1 MEKMKKI
8 INYIKGL
15 FKKYPEILSIPIAL
29 VAWVLSVRFLRIIDQ
44 TTAVYDAGVF
54 QVIIFA
60 VIQLFVYVS
69 VAWLTLGLV
78 FGTFRKYLIES
89 MKNEF
94 QKLTSWQKIRLSYSV
109 FFLLLL
115 ALVVL
120 SLTL

>member
-8 INYIKGL
+8 IDAIKRM
-15 FKKYPEILSIPIAL
+15 FKKYPEVLSVPIAL
-29 VAWVLSVRFLRIIDQ
+29 VVWILSVRFLRLIDQ

-54 QVIIFA
+54 QTIIFA

-78 FGTFRKYLIES
+78 FGTFRKYLIEN
-89 MKNEF
+89 MKLEF
-94 QKLTSWQKIRLSYSV
+94 QKLSSWQKIRLSYSV

-115 ALVVL
+115 SLVVL

>member
-1 MEKMKKI
+1 MKKI

-15 FKKYPEILSIPIAL
+15 FKKYPEILSVPVAL
-29 VAWVLSVRFLRIIDQ
+29 VVWVLSVRFLRIIDQ

-54 QVIIFA
+54 QRIIFA

-78 FGTFRKYLIES
+78 FGTFRKYLIEN
-89 MKNEF
+89 MKLEF
-94 QKLTSWQKIRLSYSV
+94 QKLTTWQKIRLSYTV

-115 ALVVL
+115 SLVVL

>member
-1 MEKMKKI
+1 MKKI

-15 FKKYPEILSIPIAL
+15 LKKYPEVLSVPVAL
-29 VAWVLSVRFLRIIDQ
+29 LAWVLSVRFLRLIDQ

-60 VIQLFVYVS
+60 VFQLFVYVS

-78 FGTFRKYLIES
+78 FGTFRRYLIEN
-89 MKNEF
+89 MKFEF
-94 QKLTSWQKIRLSYSV
+94 QKLSPWQKIRLSYSV
-109 FFLLLL
+109 FFLLLF

>member
-1 MEKMKKI
+1 MKKI

-15 FKKYPEILSIPIAL
+15 FKKYPEILSVPVAL
-29 VAWVLSVRFLRIIDQ
+29 LAWVLSVKFLRLIDQ

-60 VIQLFVYVS
+60 IIQLFVYVS

-78 FGTFRKYLIES
+78 FGTFRRYLIENL
-89 MKNEF
+89 KTEF
-94 QKLTSWQKIRLSYSV
+94 QKLTTWQKIRLSYSV

-115 ALVVL
+115 SLVVL

>member
-15 FKKYPEILSIPIAL
+15 FKKYTEILSIPIAL
-29 VAWVLSVRFLRIIDQ
+29 VAWVLSVRFLRIIDK

-78 FGTFRKYLIES
+78 FGTFRRYLIEN

-94 QKLTSWQKIRLSYSV
+94 QKLSSWQKIRLSYSV

>member
-1 MEKMKKI
+1 MKKI
-8 INYIKGL
+8 INYIKGM
-15 FKKYPEILSIPIAL
+15 FKKYPEVLSVPVAL
-29 VAWVLSVRFLRIIDQ
+29 LAWVLSVRFLRIIDK

-54 QVIIFA
+54 QIIIFA

-78 FGTFRKYLIES
+78 FGTFRKYLIEN

-94 QKLTSWQKIRLSYSV
+94 QKLTSWQKIRLSYTV

>member
-1 MEKMKKI
+1 MKKI
-8 INYIKGL
+8 FNYVKGS
-15 FKKYPEILSIPIAL
+15 FKKYPEILSIPLAL
-29 VAWVLSVRFLRIIDQ
+29 VMWVLSVRFLRLIDQ

-78 FGTFRKYLIES
+78 FGTFRRYLIEN

>member
-1 MEKMKKI
+1 MDKMKKI
-8 INYIKGL
+8 INYIKGM
-15 FKKYPEILSIPIAL
+15 FKKYPEVLSVPFAL
-29 VAWVLSVRFLRIIDQ
+29 LVWILSVRFLRIIDK

-78 FGTFRKYLIES
+78 FGTFRRYLIEN

>member
-1 MEKMKKI
+1 MKKI

-78 FGTFRKYLIES
+78 FGTFRKYLIEN

-94 QKLTSWQKIRLSYSV
+94 QKLTSWQKIRLSYTV

-115 ALVVL
+115 SLVVL

>member
-1 MEKMKKI
+1 MKKV

-15 FKKYPEILSIPIAL
+15 FKKYPEILSIPITL
-29 VAWVLSVRFLRIIDQ
+29 VAWVLSVRFLRLIDQ

-78 FGTFRKYLIES
+78 FGTFRKYLIEN

-94 QKLTSWQKIRLSYSV
+94 QKLTSWQKIRLSYTV

-115 ALVVL
+115 SLVVL

>member
-1 MEKMKKI
+1 MKKI
-8 INYIKGL
+8 FDVIKGA
-15 FKKYPEILSIPIAL
+15 FKKYPEILSVPVAL
-29 VAWVLSVRFLRIIDQ
+29 IVWVLSVRFLRLIDP

-78 FGTFRKYLIES
+78 FGTFRRYLIEN

-94 QKLTSWQKIRLSYSV
+94 QKLTTWQKIRLSYSV

-115 ALVVL
+115 SLVVL
-120 SLTL
+120 SYTL

>member
-1 MEKMKKI
+1 MKKI
-8 INYIKGL
+8 INYIKGM
-15 FKKYPEILSIPIAL
+15 FKKYPEVLSVPVAL
-29 VAWVLSVRFLRIIDQ
+29 LAWVLSVRFLRIIDK

-54 QVIIFA
+54 QIIIFA

-78 FGTFRKYLIES
+78 FGTFRKYLIEN

-109 FFLLLL
+109 FFLLLF

>member
-8 INYIKGL
+8 INYIKGM
-15 FKKYPEILSIPIAL
+15 FKKYPEVLSVPVAL
-29 VAWVLSVRFLRIIDQ
+29 LAWVLSVRFLRLIDH

-94 QKLTSWQKIRLSYSV
+94 QKLTS
-109 FFLLLL
+109 
-115 ALVVL
+115 
-120 SLTL
+120 